1 VNDWTVNTYMP
12 TLYRMIAIILLV
24 FAVSNP
30 RAHKP
35 ISSKYTYSEDVYP
48 IFLEHCGSCHSEDG
62 VGPMSLLTYGDAYPW
77 AQSIKEE
84 IINLSMPPWSPEEGF
99 GAFKHRSSL
108 TAHEL
113 NVLVDWSNGGTPE
126 GLELDNV
133 EPPVP
138 GSTWTLGDP
147 SLVLEIP
154 ENFSIGPATSDA
166 IHYFVLNGGR
176 QAKRWVTA
184 VDVRP
189 GNASIVRSVQVY
201 VDTTGRSRTLDAEDD
216 APGFIL
222 DELEPEFPIDQIIG
236 IWVAGQSAIQT
247 DFGLAYYLPAESDLV
262 ARIHYKKTWLDEGL
276 TVEDRT
282 AIGMHF
288 SDASDLTPIKS
299 LAVGISGVADTT
311 LEMFVNYEQ
320 IIDESIELLSLIPE
334 IDSSPL
340 FVQLEAILP
349 TGKRTPIVRLAQPRP
364 AWRTRHWLKKPMLL
378 PAGTRL
384 HVSAIYPT
392 IFAAENMSSL
402 GFNMDVVPKTQFN
415 LARNNQVL
423 HPR

>member
-1 VNDWTVNTYMP
+1 MT
-12 TLYRMIAIILLV
+12 TLYRMVAVILLV
-24 FAVSNP
+24 VAVSNP

-35 ISSKYTYSEDVYP
+35 ISSKYTYGGDVYP
-48 IFLEHCGSCHSEDG
+48 IFLEHCGSCHSQNG
-62 VGPMSLLTYGDAYPW
+62 VGPMSLLTYQDAYPW

-84 IINLSMPPWSPEEGF
+84 IVNLSMPPWPAEEGF

-126 GLELDNV
+126 GAKLNNI
-133 EPPVP
+133 EPASTE
-138 GSTWTLGDP
+138 STWNLGDP

-154 ENFSIGPATSDA
+154 ENFSMGPKTSEA
-166 IHYFVLNGGR
+166 IHYFVLNGVS
-176 QAKRWVTA
+176 QAERWVTA

-201 VDTTGRSRTLDAEDD
+201 VDTTDQARRLDAGDE
-216 APGFIL
+216 APGFIM
-222 DELEPEFPIDQIIG
+222 DELEPSFPIEQIIG
-236 IWVAGQSAIQT
+236 IWVAGQTTIQT
-247 DFGLAYYLPAESDLV
+247 DPGLAYYLPADSDLV

-282 AIGMHF
+282 AVGMHF
-288 SDASDLTPIKS
+288 SEASDLTPIKS
-299 LAVGISGVADTT
+299 LAVGVSGATDATSG
-311 LEMFVNYEQ
+311 MFVNYDQ
-320 IIDESIELLSLIPE
+320 MIDESIELLSLIPE

-349 TGKRTPIVRLAQPRP
+349 TGEVTPIVRLAQPRP
-364 AWRTRHWLKKPMLL
+364 AWRTRHWLKEPMQL

-392 IFAAENMSSL
+392 IFAADNMSSL
-402 GFNMDVVPKTQFN
+402 RFNMDVVPETQFN
-415 LARNNQVL
+415 LVQNTHVL
-423 HPR
+423 VAH

>member
-1 VNDWTVNTYMP
+1 MNDSTVNRYMP
-12 TLYRMIAIILLV
+12 TLYRMVAIILLV
-24 FAVSNP
+24 VAVSNP

-35 ISSKYTYSEDVYP
+35 ISSKFTYGEDVYP
-48 IFLEHCGSCHSEDG
+48 IFLEHCASCHSQNG
-62 VGPMSLLTYGDAYPW
+62 VGPMSLLTYEDAYPW

-84 IINLSMPPWSPEEGF
+84 IISLSMPPWSAEDGF
-99 GAFKHRSSL
+99 GVFKHRSSL

-126 GLELDNV
+126 GPELNSV
-133 EPPVP
+133 ESVST
-138 GSTWTLGDP
+138 GSTWNLGEP

-154 ENFSIGPATSDA
+154 ENFSMDPTTSEA

-176 QAKRWVTA
+176 QAERWVTA

-189 GNASIVRSVQVY
+189 GNPSIVRSVQVY
-201 VDTTGRSRTLDAEDD
+201 VDTTDRARTLDAGDE
-216 APGFIL
+216 ALGFVM
-222 DELEPEFPIDQIIG
+222 DELEPSFPIEQIIG

-247 DFGLAYYLPAESDLV
+247 ELGLAYYLPADSDLV

-282 AIGMHF
+282 AVGMHF
-288 SDASDLTPIKS
+288 SDALDLTPIKS
-299 LAVGISGVADTT
+299 LAVGISGAADTT
-311 LEMFVNYEQ
+311 SKMFVNYDQ

-349 TGKRTPIVRLAQPRP
+349 TGKRTPIVRLAQPRA

-402 GFNMDVVPKTQFN
+402 GFNMDVVPKTQSN
-415 LARNNQVL
+415 LARNHQVL
-423 HPR
+423 AAR